1 LLAADVGP
9 AVSKQLLSR
18 FKSLAAARGAS
29 DIAAAKQ
36 IAVDAIV
43 ETLLPEDSRQ
53 PKQSE
58 ARPTVIL
65 VVGVNGTGKTTSVAK
80 LGALFA
86 SQGAKVV
93 LAAADTFRAAAVS
106 QLRTWAERTGARLV
120 AGPEK
125 ADPAAVAF
133 DALTVAREELADYLL
148 VDTAGRLHTSS
159 ALMAELAKVRR
170 VLERQAEVAECLLV
184 LDATTGQNGL
194 AQAKKFA
201 EQIQVSGLILTKF
214 DGTAKG
220 GVVLAVEQ
228 DLGVPVKYVGV
239 GEDLTDIEVF
249 NAVEFAEALVT
260 PS

>member
-1 LLAADVGP
+1 
-9 AVSKQLLSR
+9 
-18 FKSLAAARGAS
+18 
-29 DIAAAKQ
+29 
-36 IAVDAIV
+36 
-43 ETLLPEDSRQ
+43 
-53 PKQSE
+53 
-58 ARPTVIL
+58 
-65 VVGVNGTGKTTSVAK
+65 
-80 LGALFA
+80 
-86 SQGAKVV
+86 
-93 LAAADTFRAAAVS
+93 
-106 QLRTWAERTGARLV
+106 
-120 AGPEK
+120 
-125 ADPAAVAF
+125 
-133 DALTVAREELADYLL
+133 
-148 VDTAGRLHTSS
+148 
-159 ALMAELAKVRR
+159 M
-170 VLERQAEVAECLLV
+170 LERQAEVAECLLV

>member
-1 LLAADVGP
+1 
-9 AVSKQLLSR
+9 
-18 FKSLAAARGAS
+18 
-29 DIAAAKQ
+29 
-36 IAVDAIV
+36 
-43 ETLLPEDSRQ
+43 
-53 PKQSE
+53 
-58 ARPTVIL
+58 
-65 VVGVNGTGKTTSVAK
+65 
-80 LGALFA
+80 
-86 SQGAKVV
+86 
-93 LAAADTFRAAAVS
+93 
-106 QLRTWAERTGARLV
+106 
-120 AGPEK
+120 
-125 ADPAAVAF
+125 
-133 DALTVAREELADYLL
+133 
-148 VDTAGRLHTSS
+148 
-159 ALMAELAKVRR
+159 
-170 VLERQAEVAECLLV
+170 LLV